1 MKGRVKVLGKREFD
15 AMTLAEKC
23 RYAYEMQALRN
34 GKNAKTFVPNFR
46 KLLGEAASA
55 LEGATE

>member
-1 MKGRVKVLGKREFD
+1 MKGRVKLIGKREFD

-23 RYAYEMQALRN
+23 RYANEMQALRN
-34 GKNAKTFVPNFR
+34 GKNAKTYVPNWR

-55 LEGATE
+55 LESAPE